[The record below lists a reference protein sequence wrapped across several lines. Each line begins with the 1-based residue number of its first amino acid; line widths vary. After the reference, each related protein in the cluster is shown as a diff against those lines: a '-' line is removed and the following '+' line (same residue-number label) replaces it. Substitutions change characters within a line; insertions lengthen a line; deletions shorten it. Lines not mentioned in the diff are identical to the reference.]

1 MSMKN
6 IKFTGLLTRKK
17 AVRYLIYV
25 LFVCAFA
32 VFVIKLNQ
40 VEKTELVVRTG
51 QTFEKAKVVKI
62 LQDNLEENGTRVG
75 EQKVRVRMLTGVRKG
90 EELDITSSSGYL
102 FGAACKPG
110 MKVIV
115 MQSVAGDS
123 TVASVYTQDR
133 EGVIYIFAL
142 IYLLVLCLI
151 GGKQG
156 IKGCL
161 GLVFTFFC
169 VIFVYLPLVY
179 LKYSPFWTAVFVCFI
194 TTLVTM
200 YLIGGPTRKT
210 CAATLG
216 TLVGVILA
224 GVSAWCF
231 SKASGISGYNVSDIE
246 TLMTL
251 WNTNRIQVGGLL
263 FSGLLKIVIRR
274 CQNIL
279 FCQNPRDLTR
289 TFPGSTEGKNLPHN
303 LCRFRIRF
311 EMVFHSFGFPV
322 AVGRATSEPFAALGL
337 QLFHGA
343 DLPARVLCVQL
354 VCPVA
359 DGIKIV
365 AALNRRIHAIVHRNE
380 PHVLLREINLHVV
393 ADLQVLTP
401 QPGGILYNQGGD
413 LPGFDHFHD
422 LFPTRPLK

>member
-1 MSMKN
+1 MKK

-17 AVRYLIYV
+17 AVRYLIYI
-25 LFVCAFA
+25 LFVCVFA

-62 LQDNLEENGTRVG
+62 LQDNLEENGTHVG

-263 FSGLLKIVIRR
+263 FSGLLISCLGAVMDVAMSISSAIDEIYRQNLSLSRKELFKAGLRVGRDMMGTDSNTLILAFAGSSVSTLLLDYSYNLPYQQIINSNNIGIAIMQGLAGSFGIVLSVPFTVLI
-274 CQNIL
+274 CTIL
-279 FCQNPRDLTR
+279 FH
-289 TFPGSTEGKNLPHN
+289 K
-303 LCRFRIRF
+303 
-311 EMVFHSFGFPV
+311 
-322 AVGRATSEPFAALGL
+322 
-337 QLFHGA
+337 
-343 DLPARVLCVQL
+343 
-354 VCPVA
+354 
-359 DGIKIV
+359 K
-365 AALNRRIHAIVHRNE
+365 
-380 PHVLLREINLHVV
+380 
-393 ADLQVLTP
+393 
-401 QPGGILYNQGGD
+401 
-413 LPGFDHFHD
+413 
-422 LFPTRPLK
+422 

>member
-1 MSMKN
+1 MKN
-6 IKFTGLLTRKK
+6 TKFTGLFTRKK

-263 FSGLLKIVIRR
+263 FSGLLISCLGAVMDVAMSISSAIDEIYRQNLSLSRKELFKAGLRVGRDMMGTDSNTLILAFAGSSVSTLLLDYSYNLPYQQIINSNNIGIAIMQGLAGSFGIVLSVPFTVLI
-274 CQNIL
+274 CTIL
-279 FCQNPRDLTR
+279 FH
-289 TFPGSTEGKNLPHN
+289 K
-303 LCRFRIRF
+303 
-311 EMVFHSFGFPV
+311 
-322 AVGRATSEPFAALGL
+322 
-337 QLFHGA
+337 
-343 DLPARVLCVQL
+343 
-354 VCPVA
+354 
-359 DGIKIV
+359 K
-365 AALNRRIHAIVHRNE
+365 
-380 PHVLLREINLHVV
+380 
-393 ADLQVLTP
+393 
-401 QPGGILYNQGGD
+401 
-413 LPGFDHFHD
+413 
-422 LFPTRPLK
+422 

>member
-6 IKFTGLLTRKK
+6 TKFTGLFTRKK

-200 YLIGGPTRKT
+200 YLIGGPTQKT

-263 FSGLLKIVIRR
+263 FSGLLISCLGAVMDVAMSISSAIDEIYRQNLSLSRKELFKAGLRVGRDMMGTDSNTLILAFAGSSVSTLLLDYSYNLPYQQIINSNNIGIAIMQGLAGSFGIVLSVPFTVLI
-274 CQNIL
+274 CTIL
-279 FCQNPRDLTR
+279 FH
-289 TFPGSTEGKNLPHN
+289 K
-303 LCRFRIRF
+303 
-311 EMVFHSFGFPV
+311 
-322 AVGRATSEPFAALGL
+322 
-337 QLFHGA
+337 
-343 DLPARVLCVQL
+343 
-354 VCPVA
+354 
-359 DGIKIV
+359 K
-365 AALNRRIHAIVHRNE
+365 
-380 PHVLLREINLHVV
+380 
-393 ADLQVLTP
+393 
-401 QPGGILYNQGGD
+401 
-413 LPGFDHFHD
+413 
-422 LFPTRPLK
+422 

>member
-1 MSMKN
+1 MKN
-6 IKFTGLLTRKK
+6 IKLTGLLTRKK
-17 AVRYLIYV
+17 AVRYLIYF
-25 LFVCAFA
+25 LLVCVFA
-32 VFVIKLNQ
+32 VFVIRLNQ

-51 QTFEKAKVVKI
+51 QTFEKEKVVKI

-75 EQKVRVRMLTGVRKG
+75 EQKVRVHMLTGVRKG

-133 EGVIYIFAL
+133 ESVIYIFAL
-142 IYLLVLCLI
+142 IYLLALCMI

-216 TLVGVILA
+216 TLAGVVLA
-224 GVSAWCF
+224 GISAWCF

-263 FSGLLKIVIRR
+263 FSGLLISCLGAVMDVAMSISSAIDEIYK
-274 CQNIL
+274 QNSS
-279 FCQNPRDLTR
+279 LTR
-289 TFPGSTEGKNLPHN
+289 TELFKAGLRVGRDMMGTDSNTLILAFAGSSVSTLLLDYAYDLPYQQIIN
-303 LCRFRIRF
+303 SNNIGIAIMQGLAG
-311 EMVFHSFGFPV
+311 SFGIV
-322 AVGRATSEPFAALGL
+322 LSVPFTVLICTV
-337 QLFHGA
+337 LFHKNK
-343 DLPARVLCVQL
+343 QL
-354 VCPVA
+354 
-359 DGIKIV
+359 D
-365 AALNRRIHAIVHRNE
+365 
-380 PHVLLREINLHVV
+380 
-393 ADLQVLTP
+393 
-401 QPGGILYNQGGD
+401 
-413 LPGFDHFHD
+413 
-422 LFPTRPLK
+422 

>member
-6 IKFTGLLTRKK
+6 TKFTGLFTRKK

-142 IYLLVLCLI
+142 IYLLFLCLI

-200 YLIGGPTRKT
+200 YLIGGPTQKT

-263 FSGLLKIVIRR
+263 FSGLLISCLGAVMDVAMSISSAIDEIYRQNLSLSRKELFKAGLRVGRDMMGTDSNTLILAFAGSSVSTLLLDYSYNLPYQQIINSNNIGIAIMQGLAGSFGIVLSVPFTVLI
-274 CQNIL
+274 CTIL
-279 FCQNPRDLTR
+279 FH
-289 TFPGSTEGKNLPHN
+289 K
-303 LCRFRIRF
+303 
-311 EMVFHSFGFPV
+311 
-322 AVGRATSEPFAALGL
+322 
-337 QLFHGA
+337 
-343 DLPARVLCVQL
+343 
-354 VCPVA
+354 
-359 DGIKIV
+359 K
-365 AALNRRIHAIVHRNE
+365 
-380 PHVLLREINLHVV
+380 
-393 ADLQVLTP
+393 
-401 QPGGILYNQGGD
+401 
-413 LPGFDHFHD
+413 
-422 LFPTRPLK
+422 

>member
-1 MSMKN
+1 MKN
-6 IKFTGLLTRKK
+6 TKFTGLFTRKK

-142 IYLLVLCLI
+142 IYLLFLCLI

-263 FSGLLKIVIRR
+263 FSGLLISCLGAVMDVAMSISSAIDEIYRQNLSLSRKELFKAGLRVGRDMMGTDSNTLILAFAGSSVSTLLLDYSYNLPYQQIINSNNIGIAIMQGLAGSFGIVLSVPFTVLI
-274 CQNIL
+274 CTIL
-279 FCQNPRDLTR
+279 FH
-289 TFPGSTEGKNLPHN
+289 K
-303 LCRFRIRF
+303 
-311 EMVFHSFGFPV
+311 
-322 AVGRATSEPFAALGL
+322 
-337 QLFHGA
+337 
-343 DLPARVLCVQL
+343 
-354 VCPVA
+354 
-359 DGIKIV
+359 K
-365 AALNRRIHAIVHRNE
+365 
-380 PHVLLREINLHVV
+380 
-393 ADLQVLTP
+393 
-401 QPGGILYNQGGD
+401 
-413 LPGFDHFHD
+413 
-422 LFPTRPLK
+422 

>member
-1 MSMKN
+1 MKK

-17 AVRYLIYV
+17 AVRYLIYI
-25 LFVCAFA
+25 LFVCVFA

-263 FSGLLKIVIRR
+263 FSGLLISCLGAVMDVVMSISSAIDEIYRQNLSLSRKELFKAGLRVGRDMMGTDSNTLILAFAGSSVSTLLLDYSYNLPYQQIINSNNIGIAIMQGLAGSFGIVLSVPFTVLI
-274 CQNIL
+274 CTIL
-279 FCQNPRDLTR
+279 FH
-289 TFPGSTEGKNLPHN
+289 K
-303 LCRFRIRF
+303 
-311 EMVFHSFGFPV
+311 
-322 AVGRATSEPFAALGL
+322 
-337 QLFHGA
+337 
-343 DLPARVLCVQL
+343 
-354 VCPVA
+354 
-359 DGIKIV
+359 K
-365 AALNRRIHAIVHRNE
+365 
-380 PHVLLREINLHVV
+380 
-393 ADLQVLTP
+393 
-401 QPGGILYNQGGD
+401 
-413 LPGFDHFHD
+413 
-422 LFPTRPLK
+422 

>member
-6 IKFTGLLTRKK
+6 TKFTGLFTRKK

-210 CAATLG
+210 CAAKLG

-263 FSGLLKIVIRR
+263 FSGLLISCLGAVMDVAMSISSAIDEIYRQNLSLSRKELFKAGLRVGRDMMGTDSNTLILAFAGSSVSTLLLDYSYNLPYQQIINSNNIGIAIMQGLAGSFGIVLSVPFTVLI
-274 CQNIL
+274 CTIL
-279 FCQNPRDLTR
+279 FH
-289 TFPGSTEGKNLPHN
+289 K
-303 LCRFRIRF
+303 
-311 EMVFHSFGFPV
+311 
-322 AVGRATSEPFAALGL
+322 
-337 QLFHGA
+337 
-343 DLPARVLCVQL
+343 
-354 VCPVA
+354 
-359 DGIKIV
+359 K
-365 AALNRRIHAIVHRNE
+365 
-380 PHVLLREINLHVV
+380 
-393 ADLQVLTP
+393 
-401 QPGGILYNQGGD
+401 
-413 LPGFDHFHD
+413 
-422 LFPTRPLK
+422 

>member
-1 MSMKN
+1 MHSLL
-6 IKFTGLLTRKK
+6 ILTRKK
-17 AVRYLIYV
+17 AVRYLIYF
-25 LFVCAFA
+25 LLVCVFA
-32 VFVIKLNQ
+32 VFVIRLNQ

-263 FSGLLKIVIRR
+263 FSGLLISCLGAVMDVVMSISSAIDEIYRQNLSLSRKELFKAGLRVGRDMMGTDSNTLILAFAGSSVSTLLLDYSYNLPYQQIINSNNIGIAIMQGLAGSFGIVLSVPFTVLI
-274 CQNIL
+274 CTIL
-279 FCQNPRDLTR
+279 FH
-289 TFPGSTEGKNLPHN
+289 K
-303 LCRFRIRF
+303 
-311 EMVFHSFGFPV
+311 
-322 AVGRATSEPFAALGL
+322 
-337 QLFHGA
+337 
-343 DLPARVLCVQL
+343 
-354 VCPVA
+354 
-359 DGIKIV
+359 K
-365 AALNRRIHAIVHRNE
+365 
-380 PHVLLREINLHVV
+380 
-393 ADLQVLTP
+393 
-401 QPGGILYNQGGD
+401 
-413 LPGFDHFHD
+413 
-422 LFPTRPLK
+422 

>member
-6 IKFTGLLTRKK
+6 TKFTGLLTRKK
-17 AVRYLIYV
+17 AVRYLIYI
-25 LFVCAFA
+25 LFVCVFA

-102 FGAACKPG
+102 FGATCKPG

-179 LKYSPFWTAVFVCFI
+179 LKYSSFWTAVFVCFI

-200 YLIGGPTRKT
+200 YLIGGPTQKT

-263 FSGLLKIVIRR
+263 FSGLLISCLGAVMDVAMSISSAIDEIYRQNLSLSRKELFKAGLRVGRDMMGTDSNTLILAFAGSSVSTLLLDYSYNLPYQQIINSNNIGIAIMQGLAGSFGIVLSVPFTVLI
-274 CQNIL
+274 CTIL
-279 FCQNPRDLTR
+279 FH
-289 TFPGSTEGKNLPHN
+289 K
-303 LCRFRIRF
+303 
-311 EMVFHSFGFPV
+311 
-322 AVGRATSEPFAALGL
+322 
-337 QLFHGA
+337 
-343 DLPARVLCVQL
+343 
-354 VCPVA
+354 
-359 DGIKIV
+359 K
-365 AALNRRIHAIVHRNE
+365 
-380 PHVLLREINLHVV
+380 
-393 ADLQVLTP
+393 
-401 QPGGILYNQGGD
+401 
-413 LPGFDHFHD
+413 
-422 LFPTRPLK
+422 

>member
-6 IKFTGLLTRKK
+6 TKFTGLFTRKK

-102 FGAACKPG
+102 FGAACKPD

-200 YLIGGPTRKT
+200 YLIGGPTQKT

-263 FSGLLKIVIRR
+263 FSGLLISCLGAVMDVAMSISSAIDEIYRQNLSLSRKELFKAGLRVGRDMMGTDSNTLILAFAGSSVSTLLLDYSYNLPYQQIINSNNIGIAIMQGLAGSFGIVLSVPFTVLI
-274 CQNIL
+274 CTIL
-279 FCQNPRDLTR
+279 FH
-289 TFPGSTEGKNLPHN
+289 K
-303 LCRFRIRF
+303 
-311 EMVFHSFGFPV
+311 
-322 AVGRATSEPFAALGL
+322 
-337 QLFHGA
+337 
-343 DLPARVLCVQL
+343 
-354 VCPVA
+354 
-359 DGIKIV
+359 K
-365 AALNRRIHAIVHRNE
+365 
-380 PHVLLREINLHVV
+380 
-393 ADLQVLTP
+393 
-401 QPGGILYNQGGD
+401 
-413 LPGFDHFHD
+413 
-422 LFPTRPLK
+422 